1 MTFDGDTFIETTNG
15 TRQIILGNVGS
26 AEFHAWISK
35 ACLFLQD
42 WNIIC
47 FNPGSN
53 DQKIFILSLN
63 LENILKT

>member
-42 WNIIC
+42 WNVIC
-47 FNPGSN
+47 FNQGNN
-53 DQKIFILSLN
+53 DQNFSFWF
-63 LENILKT
+63 